1 MLWLERFQ
9 TALLRDH
16 NPLAA
21 ALGTKEHQSFE
32 QFINVFAPLKLEP
45 SVLGK
50 HSGPSMCWWAG
61 LRFLLSESGKRIPDE
76 DKYEIL

>member
-21 ALGTKEHQSFE
+21 ALGTKEHQSVE
-32 QFINVFAPLKLEP
+32 QFINVFALLKLEQT
-45 SVLGK
+45 VLGK
-50 HSGPSMCWWAG
+50 HSGPSLSWWAG
-61 LRFLLSESGKRIPDE
+61 LRLQLSESGKRIPDE
-76 DKYEIL
+76 EKNM